1 VTNTPEQPHP
11 SGPEDSFPAFMAAAL
26 PSLLRFGYV
35 LTGDPHRGEELVQ
48 SALVTTYRRW
58 RHLRHEEPHAYVR
71 RAIVNAHT
79 SLWRRHRRETPL
91 PDGFDLPAAAADGA
105 ARYDDVDQVLRALRA
120 LPPRQRAVIV
130 LRYYDDLSEA
140 EIARTLGCSPGTV
153 KSQASRALRTLRREL
168 ELTDHALEG
177 TTT

>member
-1 VTNTPEQPHP
+1 VTTTPQADPSREQ
-11 SGPEDSFPAFMAAAL
+11 EDGFAAFMGAAL
-26 PSLLRFGYV
+26 PTLLRFGYV

-71 RAIVNAHT
+71 RAMVNAHT
-79 SLWRRHRRETPL
+79 SLWRRHRRETRL
-91 PDGFDLPAAAADGA
+91 PEDFDLTFSGKGPAH
-105 ARYDDVDQVLRALRA
+105 YDDVDLVLRALRA
-120 LPPRQRAVIV
+120 LPPRQRAVMV

-140 EIARTLGCSPGTV
+140 EIAHTLGCSPGTV

-168 ELTDHALEG
+168 DRTAQALEG
-177 TTT
+177 TPS

>member
-1 VTNTPEQPHP
+1 VTNTPEQPQA
-11 SGPEDSFPAFMAAAL
+11 SARDDSFPAFMAAAL

-79 SLWRRHRRETPL
+79 SLWRRHRREAPL
-91 PDGFDLPAAAADGA
+91 PEGFDLPARSDGVT
-105 ARYDDVDQVLRALRA
+105 RYDDVDQVLRALRV

-168 ELTDHALEG
+168 ENADHALEG
-177 TTT
+177 TTR

>member
-1 VTNTPEQPHP
+1 MTNTSEQPQA
-11 SGPEDSFPAFMAAAL
+11 SGRDDTFPAFMAAAL

-79 SLWRRHRRETPL
+79 SLWRRHRREAPL
-91 PDGFDLPAAAADGA
+91 PDGFDPPARADGVT
-105 ARYDDVDQVLRALRA
+105 RYDDVDQVLRALRV

-168 ELTDHALEG
+168 ENADHALEG
-177 TTT
+177 TTR